1 MAPVVEIVYIPSSE
15 AYRKDP
21 SLLNGLCEYTKNA
34 KGCLGVYHG
43 IQREDKKTLYLVVVW
58 ESVEA
63 HYELINDKVIY
74 PQLQEVLKP
83 CVEGGSL
90 HVLNMF
96 HVPLSASPASALNA
110 PVTSFVHIY
119 KLGAGRSFKDVQPN
133 LDQITTGVRHVQ
145 GAHGGAYGKLVERD
159 EYVMLTGWDSVE
171 IHLKALNDE
180 KVIVD
185 AAAALRESQSE
196 HTIKHVALTV
206 YYKYQG

>member
-21 SLLNGLCEYTKNA
+21 SLLNGLCEFTKNA

-43 IQREDKKTLYLVVVW
+43 LQHEDKKTLVLIVVW

-63 HYELINDKVIY
+63 HYELINDKVVY

-96 HVPLSASPASALNA
+96 HVPLNASPAPALNA
-110 PVTSFVHIY
+110 PVTSLVHIT
-119 KLGAGRSFKDVQPN
+119 KLGAGRAFARDVQPH
-133 LDQITTGVRHVQ
+133 LAQIAGARVH
-145 GAHGGAYGKLVERD
+145 GAHGGAFGKLVERD

-171 IHLKALNDE
+171 VHLKALNNE
-180 KVIVD
+180 KTIVD
-185 AAAALRESQSE
+185 AATALRETQSE
-196 HTIKHVALTV
+196 HTVKHVHMTT